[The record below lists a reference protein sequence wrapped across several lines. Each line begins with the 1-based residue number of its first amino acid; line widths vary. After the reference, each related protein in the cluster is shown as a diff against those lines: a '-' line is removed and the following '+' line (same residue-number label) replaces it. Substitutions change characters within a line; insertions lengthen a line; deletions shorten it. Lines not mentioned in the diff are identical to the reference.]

1 MNFFFLG
8 RLLLTLMFLPLIA
21 MKNCSIIKLVATT
34 VLCVVP
40 FVAQATTWTTT
51 LDIAD
56 QRLAANKDEDGVRV
70 TCTDNGG
77 DNCNVSLQHVL
88 DLTSAGF
95 DPVLDTLV
103 DWSITIT
110 LNDDEDSSSG
120 PEFAG
125 AWTNLT
131 SGAFQANERIRV
143 LLGGQSFGEPG
154 GVNNGAE
161 DFSDTGR
168 TQFTITSADDFS
180 AIAGADATIVLADIQ
195 TDGNLQVVVSAFAG
209 DYDITSITLIASD
222 GIGPTTG
229 CTYGAAVNYLA
240 SAVEDDGSC
249 VFGKEVPAM
258 GLFGLSALLV
268 SLLGIGTNLIFRKSQ
283 A

>member
-1 MNFFFLG
+1 
-8 RLLLTLMFLPLIA
+8 
-21 MKNCSIIKLVATT
+21 MKSSSIIKLIVTT
-34 VLCVVP
+34 VIFVLP
-40 FVAQATTWTTT
+40 FTSQATTWTTT
-51 LDIAD
+51 LDIDD
-56 QRLAANKDEDGVRV
+56 QRLAANKDVDGVRV
-70 TCTDNGG
+70 TCTENGG

-95 DPVLDTLV
+95 DPLSDTLV
-103 DWSITIT
+103 DWSVTIT

-120 PEFAG
+120 PELAG

-131 SGAFQANERIRV
+131 SGSFQRNERIRI

-161 DFSDTGR
+161 DFSQTGR

-180 AIAGADATIVLADIQ
+180 AIAGADAAAVLADVQ
-195 TDGNLQVVVSAFAG
+195 DGNLQVVVSAFAG

-222 GIGPTTG
+222 GVGPTTG
-229 CTYGAAVNYLA
+229 CTYGAAVNYLP

-268 SLLGIGTNLIFRKSQ
+268 GLLGIGTNLVVRKSQ